1 MTSAALLIGGLIIL
15 TIGAELLVRGAS
27 ALALRLGLTPL
38 VIGLTV
44 IAFGTSAP
52 ELVVSALAAQKGAP
66 AIAVGNVIGSNLCN
80 LGFILGFCALI
91 RPLIASHSVIRREVP
106 VMIGATLLATILL
119 LNRYISVGEGL
130 ALLTLL
136 IVLVTRT
143 VHQARQEADQNY
155 ETAELK
161 NAPGVILAIILTI
174 VGLALLLGGSNLFVD
189 GAVNI
194 ARQLGWSEKLIG
206 LTIVAIGTSLPELAT
221 SVVAVIKGQND
232 VAIGNVV
239 GSCVFNILGILG
251 VTGVLGGAYV
261 PELSLIDLGVLV
273 GVTVAVF
280 PLVRSGGRISRIEG
294 GGLLLTYF
302 AYTGWLL
309 WG

>member
-1 MTSAALLIGGLIIL
+1 
-15 TIGAELLVRGAS
+15 
-27 ALALRLGLTPL
+27 
-38 VIGLTV
+38 
-44 IAFGTSAP
+44 
-52 ELVVSALAAQKGAP
+52 
-66 AIAVGNVIGSNLCN
+66 
-80 LGFILGFCALI
+80 
-91 RPLIASHSVIRREVP
+91 
-106 VMIGATLLATILL
+106 MIGATLLATILL